1 MRKANIDKQIS
12 LSDLNRPKD
21 FIEVIEKYPFAI
33 RNIHDDAMSININRK
48 SGQQVPLHIDLELTT
63 LEKVGVVRTS
73 NVEARMTD
81 WYVHNESD
89 SYNWIATQ
97 ACRLAES
104 ISARMAKTKFECHE
118 MWGVHYTEQTSARQ
132 HSHWPY
138 QYAFGYYVK
147 MPNYAPLVFPTAN
160 YEYNPRPGDLIV
172 FPGWIRHEV
181 KPVEGERIMLAGNLK
196 NTLWSV
202 PRNFQ
207 NSSIKDVISYNR

>member
-12 LSDLNRPKD
+12 LSHLNRPKD

-118 MWGVHYTEQTSARQ
+118 MWGVHYTEQTSA
-132 HSHWPY
+132 
-138 QYAFGYYVK
+138 
-147 MPNYAPLVFPTAN
+147 
-160 YEYNPRPGDLIV
+160 
-172 FPGWIRHEV
+172 
-181 KPVEGERIMLAGNLK
+181 
-196 NTLWSV
+196 
-202 PRNFQ
+202 
-207 NSSIKDVISYNR
+207 